1 MAISLYKP
9 LEEGSENS
17 GPQWLC
23 DTALLSKAVLDATT
37 FTHMCVVHGCF
48 PALIAVAPEFLQRQ
62 HGHVLFV
69 SFLLLSQNTQ
79 QKQLKGAR
87 IRFGS
92 QFESTKFM
100 TWARPHQEL

>member
-1 MAISLYKP
+1 MAF
-9 LEEGSENS
+9 
-17 GPQWLC
+17 
-23 DTALLSKAVLDATT
+23 LSKAVLDATM
-37 FTHMCVVHGCF
+37 FTHMCLVQGCF
-48 PALIAVAPEFLQRQ
+48 LALIEVAPELLQRQ
-62 HGHVLFV
+62 HGLYVKVLFV

-100 TWARPHQEL
+100 PWARPHQEL